1 MYWLSYAVMI
11 VQWVMMLTLFVLV
24 VAVLI
29 QLFKFLKR
37 KNTAMDVKSIKPDE
51 RDSQD

>member
-11 VQWVMMLTLFVLV
+11 VQWAMMLTLFVLV

-37 KNTAMDVKSIKPDE
+37 KNAAMDAKNVQADE
-51 RDSQD
+51 QSSQD